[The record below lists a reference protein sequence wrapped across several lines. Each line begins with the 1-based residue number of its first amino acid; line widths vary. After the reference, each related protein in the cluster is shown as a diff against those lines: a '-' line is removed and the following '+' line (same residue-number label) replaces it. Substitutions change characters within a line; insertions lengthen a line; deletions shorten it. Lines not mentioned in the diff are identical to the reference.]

1 MDQAVQQERVWLKAY
16 PPGVPAD
23 IDVNRYTSLV
33 QAFDEWIEKYRERIA
48 FVSLGSEMTYA
59 EVSRQAYAFAAWLQA
74 QGVQKGERVAL
85 MMPNCFQYPICLF
98 GTLIAGAV
106 VVNVNPLYTARELK
120 HQLNDSG
127 AQTIVVFENF
137 ARTLQDAIDGT
148 PVRNVLVTQIG
159 DLLGPGVNAKG
170 RAVNFLMRHIAKQV
184 PAYHLPQAIPLRR
197 ALTEGARR
205 QATPAPLVREDLAFL
220 QYTGGTTGVA
230 KGAMLSHG
238 NVLANLLQTEAWAA
252 DQLDGD
258 IEVNLS
264 LLPMYHILSLTLNC
278 LVFMSLGGRNIL
290 IANPR
295 DVKKVVYIIRNET
308 FTGVTGVN
316 TLFNGLLDNPDFCA
330 RDFSKLK
337 LSLAG
342 GMATQRAIAERWK
355 QVTGKPII
363 EGYGLT
369 ECSPI
374 VTMNPVDIAHMDAF
388 DFTGSI
394 GLPAPSTDVR
404 FKRDDGTWAPI
415 GEPGELC
422 VRGPQ
427 VMRGYWNRP
436 EETAKTFDADG
447 WLLTG
452 DVGIMDERGYV
463 RLIDRKKDM
472 ILVSGFNVYP
482 NEIEDVVMLHPG
494 VREAAVVGVPDPVAG
509 ERVKLVVVAKDPQLS
524 AEEMAAHCRKHLTGY
539 KVPRIIE
546 FRRGELP
553 KTTVGKI
560 LRRELRDPA
569 PASAA
574 PAPSSGR

>member
-1 MDQAVQQERVWLKAY
+1 METTMDQAVQQERVWLDAY

-23 IDVNRYTSLV
+23 IDVTRYTSLV
-33 QAFDEWIEKYRERIA
+33 QAFDEWIDKYRERIA
-48 FVSLGSEMTYA
+48 FVSLGSEITYA
-59 EVSRQAYAFAAWLQA
+59 EVARQAYAFAAWLQA
-74 QGVQKGERVAL
+74 QGVRKGERVAL

-106 VVNVNPLYTARELK
+106 VVNVNPLYTVRELK
-120 HQLNDSG
+120 HQLQDSG
-127 AQTIVVFENF
+127 ARTIVVFENF
-137 ARTLQDAIDGT
+137 AKTVQEAIPGT
-148 PVRNVLVTQIG
+148 DIRNVLLTQIG
-159 DLLGPGVNAKG
+159 DLLGPGANVKG
-170 RAVNFLMRHIAKQV
+170 RFVNFIMRQVAKQV
-184 PAYHLPQAIPLRR
+184 PPYALPQAVPLRQ
-197 ALTEGARR
+197 ALAEGAK
-205 QATPAPLVREDLAFL
+205 QTPTPVPLTRDDLAFL

-230 KGAMLSHG
+230 KGAMLTHG

-264 LLPMYHILSLTLNC
+264 LLPMYHILSLTVNC

-316 TLFNGLLDNPDFCA
+316 TLFNGLLENADFCA
-330 RDFSKLK
+330 RDFSRLK

-342 GMATQRAIAERWK
+342 GMATQRAIADRWK

-374 VTMNPVDIAHMDAF
+374 VTMNPVDIAHMDDV

-404 FKRDDGTWAPI
+404 FKRDDGTWAEL

-427 VMRGYWNRP
+427 VMRGYWQRP
-436 EETAKTFDADG
+436 EDTARTFDADG
-447 WLLTG
+447 WLMTG
-452 DVGIMDERGYV
+452 DIGVMDTRGYV

-472 ILVSGFNVYP
+472 ILVSGFNVFP

-509 ERVKLVVVAKDPQLS
+509 ERVKLVVVAKDSQLS
-524 AEEMAAHCRKHLTGY
+524 PEALLAHCRQHLTAY
-539 KVPRIIE
+539 KLPRIIE
-546 FRRGELP
+546 FRQGELP

-560 LRRELRDPA
+560 LRRELREPA
-569 PASAA
+569 AA
-574 PAPSSGR
+574 TRGDK

>member
-1 MDQAVQQERVWLKAY
+1 MDQAVQEERVWLKAY

-33 QAFDEWIEKYRERIA
+33 QAFDEWIDKYRERVA
-48 FVSLGSEMTYA
+48 FVSLGSEITYA

-74 QGVQKGERVAL
+74 QGVRKGDRVAL

-120 HQLNDSG
+120 HQLQDSG

-137 ARTLQDAIDGT
+137 AKTLQEAIDGT
-148 PVRNVLVTQIG
+148 QVRHVLITQIG
-159 DLLGPGVNAKG
+159 DLLGAGANLKG

-184 PAYHLPQAIPLRR
+184 PPYRLPQAVPLRQ
-197 ALTEGARR
+197 ALADGATRKV
-205 QATPAPLVREDLAFL
+205 APVPMAREDLAFL

-264 LLPMYHILSLTLNC
+264 LLPMYHILSLTVNC

-316 TLFNGLLDNPDFCA
+316 TLFNGLLENAEFRA

-374 VTMNPVDIAHMDAF
+374 VTMNPVDIAHMDAI

-436 EETAKTFDADG
+436 EETARTFDADG

-452 DVGIMDERGYV
+452 DVGVMDERGYV

-524 AEEMAAHCRKHLTGY
+524 VEAISAHCRQHLTAY

-546 FRRGELP
+546 FRQGELP

-560 LRRELRDPA
+560 LRRELREPA
-569 PASAA
+569 RD
-574 PAPSSGR
+574 SGR

>member
-1 MDQAVQQERVWLKAY
+1 METTMDQAVQQDRIWLGAY

-23 IDVNRYTSLV
+23 IDVTRYTSLV
-33 QAFDEWIEKYRERIA
+33 QAFDEWIARYRDRVA
-48 FVSLGSEMTYA
+48 FVSLGSEMSYG
-59 EVSRQAYAFAAWLQA
+59 EVARQARAFAAWLQA
-74 QGVQKGERVAL
+74 QGVRAGDRVAL

-98 GTLIAGAV
+98 GTLIAGGV

-120 HQLNDSG
+120 HQLQDSG

-137 ARTLQDAIDGT
+137 AKTVQDALPDT
-148 PVRNVLVTQIG
+148 DVRHVLVTQIG
-159 DLLGPGVNAKG
+159 DLLGAGLNAKG
-170 RAVNFLMRHIAKQV
+170 RAVNFLMRHIARQV
-184 PAYHLPQAIPLRR
+184 PAYHLPRAVALRR
-197 ALTEGARR
+197 ALAQGATLT
-205 QATPAPLVREDLAFL
+205 AAAVPLARDDLAFL

-230 KGAMLSHG
+230 KGAMLTHG

-264 LLPMYHILSLTLNC
+264 LLPMYHILSLTVNL

-295 DVKKVVYIIRNET
+295 DVKKVVYIIRNEA

-316 TLFNGLLDNPDFCA
+316 TLYNGLLENKDFCA

-374 VTMNPVDIAHMDAF
+374 VTMNPVDLAHMD
-388 DFTGSI
+388 DYEFTGSI
-394 GLPAPSTDVR
+394 GLPAPSTEVR
-404 FKRDDGTWAPI
+404 FRREDGTWAAI

-427 VMRGYWNRP
+427 VMRGYWRRP
-436 EETAKTFDADG
+436 EETAKTLDADG
-447 WLLTG
+447 WLMTG
-452 DVGIMDERGYV
+452 DIGVMDERGYV

-509 ERVKLVVVAKDPQLS
+509 ERVKLVLVARDPQLDT
-524 AEEMAAHCRKHLTGY
+524 ATILAHCREHLTAY
-539 KVPRIIE
+539 KVPRIVE
-546 FRRGELP
+546 FRQGELP

-560 LRRELRDPA
+560 LRRELREPA
-569 PASAA
+569 PT
-574 PAPSSGR
+574 PATPP

>member
-1 MDQAVQQERVWLKAY
+1 MDQAVQEERVWLKAY

-33 QAFDEWIEKYRERIA
+33 QAFDEWIDKYRERIA

-74 QGVQKGERVAL
+74 HGVRKGDRVAL

-120 HQLNDSG
+120 HQLQDSG

-137 ARTLQDAIDGT
+137 AKTLQEAIDGT
-148 PVRNVLVTQIG
+148 QVRHVLVTQIG
-159 DLLGPGVNAKG
+159 DLLGAGANLKG
-170 RAVNFLMRHIAKQV
+170 RAVNFLMRRVAKQV
-184 PAYHLPQAIPLRR
+184 PPYRLPQAIPLRR
-197 ALTEGARR
+197 ALADGATRKV
-205 QATPAPLVREDLAFL
+205 TPVPIVREDLAFL

-264 LLPMYHILSLTLNC
+264 LLPMYHILSLTVNC

-316 TLFNGLLDNPDFCA
+316 TLFNGLLENAEFRA

-374 VTMNPVDIAHMDAF
+374 VTMNPVDIAHMDACE
-388 DFTGSI
+388 FTGSI

-427 VMRGYWNRP
+427 VMSGYWNRP
-436 EETAKTFDADG
+436 EETARTFDADG

-452 DVGIMDERGYV
+452 DVGVMDERGYV

-524 AEEMAAHCRKHLTGY
+524 AEEISAHCRKHLTAY

-546 FRRGELP
+546 FRQGELP

-560 LRRELRDPA
+560 LRRELREPA
-569 PASAA
+569 R
-574 PAPSSGR
+574 G

>member
-1 MDQAVQQERVWLKAY
+1 METTMDQAVQQERVWLNAY

-23 IDVNRYTSLV
+23 IDVTRYTSLV
-33 QAFDEWIEKYRERIA
+33 QAFDEWIDKYRERIA
-48 FVSLGSEMTYA
+48 FVSLGSEITYA
-59 EVSRQAYAFAAWLQA
+59 EVARQARAFAAWLQA
-74 QGVQKGERVAL
+74 QGVKKGERVAL

-98 GTLIAGAV
+98 GSLIAGAV
-106 VVNVNPLYTARELK
+106 VVNVNPLYTVRELK
-120 HQLNDSG
+120 HQLLDSG
-127 AQTIVVFENF
+127 AHTIVVFENF
-137 ARTLQDAIDGT
+137 AKTVQDAIPGT
-148 PVRNVLVTQIG
+148 DVRHVLLTQIG
-159 DLLGPGVNAKG
+159 DLLGPGANVKG
-170 RAVNFLMRHIAKQV
+170 HFVNFLMRKVARQV
-184 PAYHLPQAIPLRR
+184 PAYDLPQAISLRR
-197 ALTEGARR
+197 ALAEGAKH
-205 QATPAPLVREDLAFL
+205 TPSPVPLARDDLAFL

-230 KGAMLSHG
+230 KGAMLTHG

-264 LLPMYHILSLTLNC
+264 LLPMYHILSLTVNC

-295 DVKKVVYIIRNET
+295 DVKKVVYIIRHET

-316 TLFNGLLDNPDFCA
+316 TLFNGLLENADFCA
-330 RDFSKLK
+330 RDFSRLK

-342 GMATQRAIAERWK
+342 GMATQRAIADRWK

-404 FKRDDGTWAPI
+404 FKRDDGTWAAL

-427 VMRGYWNRP
+427 VMSGYWQRP
-436 EETAKTFDADG
+436 QDTAKTFDADG
-447 WLLTG
+447 WLMTG
-452 DVGIMDERGYV
+452 DIGVMDERGYV

-494 VREAAVVGVPDPVAG
+494 VREAAVVGVPDPIAG
-509 ERVKLVVVAKDPQLS
+509 ERVKLVVVAKDPALS
-524 AEEMAAHCRKHLTGY
+524 AEAMLAHCRQHLTAY
-539 KVPRIIE
+539 KVPRIVE
-546 FRRGELP
+546 FREGELP

-560 LRRELRDPA
+560 LRRELREPV
-569 PASAA
+569 ASTQ
-574 PAPSSGR
+574 GDQ

>member
-1 MDQAVQQERVWLKAY
+1 MEQAVQEGRVWLRAY

-23 IDVNRYTSLV
+23 IDVTRYTSLV
-33 QAFDEWIEKYRERIA
+33 QAFDEWIDKYRERVA
-48 FVSLGSEMTYA
+48 FVSLGSEITYA

-74 QGVQKGERVAL
+74 QGVMPGERVAL

-106 VVNVNPLYTARELK
+106 VVNVNPLYTVRELK
-120 HQLNDSG
+120 HQLADSG
-127 AQTIVVFENF
+127 ARTIVVFENF
-137 ARTLQDAIDGT
+137 AKTVQDAIAGT
-148 PVRNVLVTQIG
+148 EVRRVLVTQIG
-159 DLLGPGVNAKG
+159 DLLGPGVNIKG
-170 RAVNFLMRHIAKQV
+170 RAVNFLMRHVAKQV
-184 PAYHLPQAIPLRR
+184 PPYALPQAIALRHALAHGATLTAKPVPLRR
-197 ALTEGARR
+197 D
-205 QATPAPLVREDLAFL
+205 DLAFL

-230 KGAMLSHG
+230 KGAMLTHG

-252 DQLDGD
+252 DQLDGA

-264 LLPMYHILSLTLNC
+264 LLPMYHILSLTVNC
-278 LVFMSLGGRNIL
+278 LIFMSLGGRNIL

-316 TLFNGLLDNPDFCA
+316 TLFNGLLENADFCA
-330 RDFSKLK
+330 RDFSALK
-337 LSLAG
+337 LSLSG
-342 GMATQRAIAERWK
+342 GMATQRAVAERWK

-374 VTMNPVDIAHMDAF
+374 VTMNPVDLAHMNDYEF
-388 DFTGSI
+388 SGSI
-394 GLPAPSTDVR
+394 GLPAPSTEVR
-404 FKRDDGTWAPI
+404 FKRDDGTWADP

-427 VMRGYWNRP
+427 VMRGYWQRP
-436 EETAKTFDADG
+436 QDTAKTIDADG
-447 WLLTG
+447 WLMTG
-452 DVGIMDERGYV
+452 DVGVMDERGYV

-482 NEIEDVVMLHPG
+482 NEIEDVVMLHPSI
-494 VREAAVVGVPDPVAG
+494 REAAVVGVPDPVVG

-524 AEEMAAHCRKHLTGY
+524 ADAVLAHCREHLTAY
-539 KVPRIIE
+539 KVPRMVE
-546 FRRGELP
+546 FRQGELP
-553 KTTVGKI
+553 KTAVGKI
-560 LRRELRDPA
+560 LRRELRD
-569 PASAA
+569 AA
-574 PAPSSGR
+574 PAIQGDK

>member
-33 QAFDEWIEKYRERIA
+33 QAFDEWIEKYRERVA
-48 FVSLGSEMTYA
+48 FVSLGSEISYA

-74 QGVQKGERVAL
+74 QGVKKGERVAL

-106 VVNVNPLYTARELK
+106 VVNVNPLYTVRELR
-120 HQLNDSG
+120 HQLQDSG

-137 ARTLQDAIDGT
+137 AKTLQEALPGT
-148 PVRNVLVTQIG
+148 EVRNVLVTQIG
-159 DLLGPGVNAKG
+159 DLLGPGPNLKG
-170 RAVNFLMRHIAKQV
+170 RAVNFLMRRIAKQV
-184 PAYHLPQAIPLRR
+184 PPYHLPQAIPLRR
-197 ALTEGARR
+197 ALADGATRK
-205 QATPAPLVREDLAFL
+205 ATPATLTREDLAFL

-316 TLFNGLLDNPDFCA
+316 TLFNGLLENDEFRA
-330 RDFSKLK
+330 RDFSRLK

-427 VMRGYWNRP
+427 VMSGYWNRP

-452 DVGIMDERGYV
+452 DVGVMDERGYV

-509 ERVKLVVVAKDPQLS
+509 ERVKLVVIAKDPELTPEAMS
-524 AEEMAAHCRKHLTGY
+524 AHCRKHLTGY

-546 FRRGELP
+546 FRQGELP

-569 PASAA
+569 P
-574 PAPSSGR
+574 SGR